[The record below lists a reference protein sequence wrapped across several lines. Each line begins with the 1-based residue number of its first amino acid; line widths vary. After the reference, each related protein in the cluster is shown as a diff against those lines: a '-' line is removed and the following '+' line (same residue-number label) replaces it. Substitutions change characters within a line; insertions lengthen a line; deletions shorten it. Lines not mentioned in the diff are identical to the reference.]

1 MEACAGAHHWAR
13 ELQAQGFLVK
23 LIAPQFVKPYVKSN
37 KNDAND
43 AEAICEAMS
52 RPTMRFVAV
61 KSVEQQDIQA
71 VHRIRSELLEQRTA
85 KANQIRG
92 LVGECC
98 SLDFFTGTLPRF
110 FAVKPTGVLTLTPPV
125 DECWKTE
132 QTGKAATELPG
143 EEAPWRSGPSGVL
156 RGDVGARA
164 AVGCPPHGVQNGSG
178 SSKSNRSGCK
188 GSSCSSSGT
197 SSSSSATS

>member
-1 MEACAGAHHWAR
+1 MVFAQPYLPTKEGPLMTQAYLINRDFDEFSAAR
-13 ELQAQGFLVK
+13 EQFTQLSEALQSEQTLEREHGDIEE
-23 LIAPQFVKPYVKSN
+23 LIWQ
-37 KNDAND
+37 
-43 AEAICEAMS
+43 E
-52 RPTMRFVAV
+52 
-61 KSVEQQDIQA
+61 
-71 VHRIRSELLEQRTA
+71 
-85 KANQIRG
+85 G
-92 LVGECC
+92 CC